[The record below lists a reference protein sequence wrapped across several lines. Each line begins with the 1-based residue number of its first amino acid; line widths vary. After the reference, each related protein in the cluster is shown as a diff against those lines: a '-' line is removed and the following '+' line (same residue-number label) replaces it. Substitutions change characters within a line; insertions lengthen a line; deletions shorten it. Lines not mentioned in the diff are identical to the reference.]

1 MREDVERLQD
11 ILEAI
16 EKIEKYSREGRTAV
30 EADERTQVWI
40 VYHLEILGEAANN
53 ISRAVQK
60 AHPEIPW
67 GKIIGMRNI
76 LAHQYFGIDVDL
88 VWKAVEQDLPGLR
101 PAIEHIYREL
111 VRTSNE

>member
-16 EKIEKYSREGRTAV
+16 EKIEKYSRAGRVAV
-30 EADERTQVWI
+30 ESDERTQVWI

-53 ISRAVQK
+53 ISREVQK
-60 AHPEIPW
+60 AHPEILW

-76 LAHQYFGIDVDL
+76 LAHQYFGIDLEL
-88 VWKAVEQDLPGLR
+88 VWKAVEQDLPGLK
-101 PAIEHIYREL
+101 PAIERIYLEL
-111 VRTSNE
+111 EGGV